1 VTGLCP
7 VCFDCFCDDDEV
19 VVVVSFGELSVDL
32 VDLVGRSRGDALL
45 VDFLC
50 FFNSGPALG
59 VEGFVDETEAAD
71 LERFGAGNMGVF
83 A

>member
-1 VTGLCP
+1 MHEVTGLCP

-50 FFNSGPALG
+50 FFN
-59 VEGFVDETEAAD
+59 
-71 LERFGAGNMGVF
+71 
-83 A
+83 